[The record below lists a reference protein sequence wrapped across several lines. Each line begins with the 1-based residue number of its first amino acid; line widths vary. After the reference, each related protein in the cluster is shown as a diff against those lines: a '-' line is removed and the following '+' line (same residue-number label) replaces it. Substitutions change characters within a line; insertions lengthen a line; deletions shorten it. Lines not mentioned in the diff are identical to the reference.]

1 LATAQGVVLT
11 EAFYWD
17 LNDVTRAW
25 SRRFAYRMGGGRMPT
40 EDQAGVYAA
49 TLAYLR
55 AVRDAGTREALAVV
69 AHLKSA
75 PIDDPLFGHVTIRPD
90 GRAIHP
96 MYLFRAKAPAAST
109 GEWDLYERLDTIP
122 ADAAF
127 RPLDQGG
134 CKLPAP

>member
-1 LATAQGVVLT
+1 MLT

-17 LNDVTRAW
+17 LNDATRAW

-49 TLAYLR
+49 TIAYLR
-55 AVRDAGTREALAVV
+55 AVRDAGARDALAVV
-69 AHLKSA
+69 GHLKNTA
-75 PIDDPLFGHVTIRPD
+75 IDDPLFGHVTIRPD

-122 ADAAF
+122 AEVAF

-134 CKLPAP
+134 CKLSAP